1 MGAVQ
6 VGYFG
11 SKATSGLCQP
21 LIAMMPP
28 HATYIETHLG
38 GGAIMRRKAPALR
51 NIGIDR
57 DARALDAFECDY
69 PVERIHG
76 CAHRFVAEYAFEG
89 SELIYSDPPYLKRT
103 RSSRRRYR
111 FDYEEADHIELLERL
126 KGVPGQVMVSGYP
139 SVLYDERLEGWG
151 SVELQVMNQGGVRT
165 EKLWFNF
172 VPDRVHW
179 ARYAGKNFTD
189 RQRIKRKAH
198 NWGRRYEALCAEGK
212 MSVDSRA
219 LVDALLMLFEVLI
232 AVFMEKHT
240 PKSSIN
246 SSLPASRSPHD
257 ETALTRPGAKGK
269 GPSLN
274 HERCANTRTRESVRV
289 LSVDACERC
298 GEDLSDAACLG
309 HERRTLIDIV
319 FEKVVRHA
327 DAQIKHC
334 PRCHTDT
341 RARFPAQM
349 PGPLQYG
356 HGIKAYVVHLLVAQ
370 MLSLKRAAQSV
381 HTLIGQAISEATL
394 LNYII
399 QLHRALADWE
409 SRAIERLLTM
419 PAMHVDETSLRVD
432 RKNHWIHV
440 YSAGDITLKCL
451 HPKRGCEAIEAIG
464 IIPRYG
470 GVAVHDCWASY
481 LSYTHC
487 AHALCGAHLVRELTF
502 IVDAHGYAWARR
514 MKRLLL
520 SACHQVRER
529 DDKTLAPS
537 QYTAVQ
543 KRYRT
548 ILTQGAREL
557 PPIPPRSNGQRGR
570 VAKSDAHN
578 LWERLRKHETA
589 VLLFAKHPDVAFTNN
604 RAERDLPMSKV
615 KQKVSGCFRTRRYA
629 KAYCRI
635 SSYLQSM
642 ANQGHNPLVAIQIAL
657 AGRAVD
663 NLGE

>member
-1 MGAVQ
+1 MATVNKHSLRAE
-6 VGYFG
+6 FDAL
-11 SKATSGLCQP
+11 KA
-21 LIAMMPP
+21 
-28 HATYIETHLG
+28 
-38 GGAIMRRKAPALR
+38 R
-51 NIGIDR
+51 
-57 DARALDAFECDY
+57 FE
-69 PVERIHG
+69 
-76 CAHRFVAEYAFEG
+76 
-89 SELIYSDPPYLKRT
+89 S
-103 RSSRRRYR
+103 
-111 FDYEEADHIELLERL
+111 
-126 KGVPGQVMVSGYP
+126 
-139 SVLYDERLEGWG
+139 
-151 SVELQVMNQGGVRT
+151 
-165 EKLWFNF
+165 
-172 VPDRVHW
+172 
-179 ARYAGKNFTD
+179 
-189 RQRIKRKAH
+189 
-198 NWGRRYEALCAEGK
+198 LCAGGK
-212 MSVDSRA
+212 MSAESRA
-219 LVDALLMLFEVLI
+219 LFDALLMLFELLM

-246 SSLPASRSPHD
+246 SSLPASQSPND
-257 ETALTRPGAKGK
+257 ETARARPGAKGK

-289 LSVDACERC
+289 LRVDACKRC
-298 GEDLSDAACLG
+298 GEDLTDAACLG
-309 HERRTLIDIV
+309 HERRTLIDLV
-319 FEKVVRHA
+319 FEKVVRHH
-327 DAQIKHC
+327 DGEIKHC
-334 PRCHTDT
+334 ARCHTEA
-341 RARFPAQM
+341 RARFPREM

-394 LNYII
+394 LGYLL
-399 QLHRALADWE
+399 QLHHALAQWQ

-419 PAMHVDETSLRVD
+419 PAMHVDETSLRVE

-440 YSAGDITLKCL
+440 YSGGDVTLKCL

-481 LSYTHC
+481 LSYDHC
-487 AHALCGAHLVRELTF
+487 GHALCGAHLLRELTF
-502 IVDAHGYAWARR
+502 IVDAHDYAWARR

-529 DDKTLAPS
+529 DDKTLTPS

-578 LWERLRKHETA
+578 LWERLQKHETA

-604 RAERDLPMSKV
+604 RAERDLRMSKV

-629 KAYCRI
+629 EAYCRI

-642 ANQGHNPLVAIQIAL
+642 ANQGYNPMVAIQIAL

-663 NLGE
+663 TLGE